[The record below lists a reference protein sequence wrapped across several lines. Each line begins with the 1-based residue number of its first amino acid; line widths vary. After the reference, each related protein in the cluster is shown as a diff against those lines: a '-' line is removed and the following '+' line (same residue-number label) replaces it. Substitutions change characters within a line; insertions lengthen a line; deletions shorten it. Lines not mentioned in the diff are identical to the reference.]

1 MTRPFGHEPMSFGRM
16 LPGVKALVVA
26 NAAVYLLSVL
36 AGPEFY
42 RHFGLVP
49 RLVIYDRWVW
59 QVFTYMFVHGS
70 FLHVFFN
77 LFMLWMFGMAVEGQW
92 GTREFVKF
100 YFICGLGVAAVAL
113 LIGPNSSVPLI
124 GASGAIYGLLV
135 AFAMLYPEAVVYLYF
150 FIPIKAAHMAILCG
164 VIEFVA
170 MATDATPGVARFA
183 HLAGMIIGY
192 LYIRWWWGLK
202 LRIRSAFQ
210 RSVPRAPQ
218 SRANRPTP
226 SAARRVRGKEETS
239 SATASMEDVDRVL
252 DKILA
257 SGLESLTDEEREV
270 MRIYSDR
277 MKQ

>member
-1 MTRPFGHEPMSFGRM
+1 MS
-16 LPGVKALVVA
+16 PA
-26 NAAVYLLSVL
+26 
-36 AGPEFY
+36 P
-42 RHFGLVP
+42 
-49 RLVIYDRWVW
+49 I
-59 QVFTYMFVHGS
+59 T
-70 FLHVFFN
+70 
-77 LFMLWMFGMAVEGQW
+77 
-92 GTREFVKF
+92 
-100 YFICGLGVAAVAL
+100 
-113 LIGPNSSVPLI
+113 LIR
-124 GASGAIYGLLV
+124 

-150 FIPIKAAHMAILCG
+150 FIPIKPPHMAILCG

>member
-1 MTRPFGHEPMSFGRM
+1 MTRFFGHEPMSLRRM

-26 NAAVYLLSVL
+26 NVAVFLLSLL

-49 RLVIYDRWVW
+49 RLVLQERWVW
-59 QVFTYMFVHGS
+59 QVFTYMFVHGG
-70 FLHVFFN
+70 FLHLFFN

-113 LIGPNSSVPLI
+113 LIGPNSPIPLI

-135 AFAMLYPEAVVYLYF
+135 AFAMLYPDAVVYLYF
-150 FIPIKAAHMAILCG
+150 FLPVKAAHMAILCG
-164 VIEFVA
+164 VVEFVA

-183 HLAGMIIGY
+183 HLAGMIIAY
-192 LYIRWWWGLK
+192 VYIRWWWVLRLRLK
-202 LRIRSAFQ
+202 SAFQ
-210 RSVPRAPQ
+210 RPPFVAQERPVRRAKPQ
-218 SRANRPTP
+218 AERPI
-226 SAARRVRGKEETS
+226 A
-239 SATASMEDVDRVL
+239 ASMEDVDRIL

-257 SGLESLTDEEREV
+257 SGLESLTDAERAV
-270 MRIYSDR
+270 MKIYSDR
-277 MKQ
+277 MQH